1 MKTYKGKILRI
12 YLEENDKYDK
22 KALYEW
28 LLDRAIELNI
38 AGATVIRGME
48 GFGAKKHFH
57 TVHILSISLN
67 LPVIIEI
74 VDSKEKIEAF
84 IEQVKEPLKGC
95 LTTIQDIEISL
106 NK

>member
-1 MKTYKGKILRI
+1 METHKGKILRI
-12 YLEENDKYDK
+12 YLEENDKHEK

-28 LLDRAIELNI
+28 LLDRAIDMNI

-74 VDSKEKIEAF
+74 VDSGEKIESF
-84 IEQVKEPLKGC
+84 INQVKEPLKGY

-106 NK
+106 NR